1 MLDCLASTELKFQ
14 GELLTK
20 HDATEQHERPQKEP
34 PTGPP
39 VSDSARSP
47 RAAGLCRALQGPSP
61 QIFVPIG
68 STRLQLP
75 SKSALFYIEGG
86 FYTSGPV
93 GLSTMP
99 RTQPNRARSR
109 ILCPSGALATPPEP

>member
-1 MLDCLASTELKFQ
+1 MT
-14 GELLTK
+14 
-20 HDATEQHERPQKEP
+20 
-34 PTGPP
+34 
-39 VSDSARSP
+39 
-47 RAAGLCRALQGPSP
+47 
-61 QIFVPIG
+61 IG

>member
-1 MLDCLASTELKFQ
+1 MAARL
-14 GELLTK
+14 
-20 HDATEQHERPQKEP
+20 RP
-34 PTGPP
+34 
-39 VSDSARSP
+39 SARSS

-61 QIFVPIG
+61 QTSVPIG

>member
-1 MLDCLASTELKFQ
+1 MMQLSNTSGLK
-14 GELLTK
+14 
-20 HDATEQHERPQKEP
+20 
-34 PTGPP
+34 
-39 VSDSARSP
+39 RSP
-47 RAAGLCRALQGPSP
+47 RLGRPSPALRALVPGCRALQGPSP
-61 QIFVPIG
+61 QKSVPIG